1 MVWCGMVWVR
11 PFYKLLLYRISCCTC
26 SQGLTGGKS
35 PSAPSPPFFF
45 LLSWSR
51 RQTLKLIS
59 RSAAECP
66 LVQSLV
72 SCGSSHYSS
81 NQFPKQLSSWPI
93 GKPLNLAIQGISI
106 PKFEWQIEYYF
117 GFRNS
122 FTSSVNRFR
131 CDCVCIWEITRDSE
145 IELRGNRNRRGPK
158 RQKAWSKVTVTK

>member
-1 MVWCGMVWVR
+1 MVWVR

-106 PKFEWQIEYYF
+106 PISYGKSNIILVFEIPSPLQL
-117 GFRNS
+117 
-122 FTSSVNRFR
+122 TDSVAIV
-131 CDCVCIWEITRDSE
+131 CVY
-145 IELRGNRNRRGPK
+145 GK
-158 RQKAWSKVTVTK
+158 

>member
-1 MVWCGMVWVR
+1 MVWCGMVWVS

-35 PSAPSPPFFF
+35 PSAPSPLFFF

-81 NQFPKQLSSWPI
+81 NQSNQTAVVLANWKTIKLSHPRYFNSNFVWQLV
-93 GKPLNLAIQGISI
+93 
-106 PKFEWQIEYYF
+106 YYF

>member
-145 IELRGNRNRRGPK
+145 I
-158 RQKAWSKVTVTK
+158 